1 MLIIDYFRQKRL
13 AELSSLSQKSR
24 HGHVYHLQ
32 KPEYSRDVT
41 ATSKEYMVFVNMT
54 AANAESRLLSALWR
68 QAAEKYG
75 DVKFCEIAASM
86 CIEGYPEANCPTILV
101 YKDEDIIEQ
110 HVTLKTLRGLDT
122 RLEGSPTLPV
132 VLWVWC

>member
-1 MLIIDYFRQKRL
+1 MLKTDRSRQKRL
-13 AELSSLSQKSR
+13 AELSALSQKSR

-41 ATSKEYMVFVNMT
+41 ATSKEYIVFVNMT

-68 QAAEKYG
+68 QAAEKYA

-86 CIEGYPEANCPTILV
+86 CIEGYPDANCPTILV

-110 HVTLKTLRGLDT
+110 HVTLKALRGLDT
-122 RLEGSPTLPV
+122 RLEGSLASLI
-132 VLWVWC
+132 VLWARY